1 MSSVSELNAIVDEIF
16 YVLEE
21 VKGML
26 ANWNASYHTP
36 FIKMVMRLNTLREQL
51 CRSGYADD
59 FVETLIKVA
68 YHNVF
73 SKDEI
78 WSQSCPSANDL

>member
-26 ANWNASYHTP
+26 ANWNASYHIP
-36 FIKMVMRLNTLREQL
+36 FIKMVMRINNLREQL
-51 CRSGYADD
+51 HILGYTDD
-59 FVETLIKVA
+59 FVEILIKVA

-73 SKDEI
+73 SQDEI

>member
-1 MSSVSELNAIVDEIF
+1 MGNIAELNAIVDEIF

-26 ANWNASYHTP
+26 GNWNASYHTP
-36 FIKMVMRLNTLREQL
+36 FIAMVMRLNALRDHL
-51 CRSGYADD
+51 RKSGYTDD
-59 FVETLIKVA
+59 FVDTLTKIA

-73 SKDEI
+73 SQDTT
-78 WSQSCPSANDL
+78 SAYPAT